1 MKIPSPS
8 FGCIALIGKY
18 QSAEVGES
26 MRALA
31 HWLQSSGREVLIE
44 KGSIDA
50 LPDSGCEVADFETI
64 GARASLAVVI
74 GGDGSLISAAR
85 KLAPHDVPLVGVNQG
100 RLGFLTDVARSNML
114 PALEALMAGTFT
126 RERRALLQA
135 HVWRDRER
143 LFSAL
148 ALNDVVLS
156 KGDLGRMIEFDV
168 RVDGESVYSQ
178 RSDGLIVSTPTGS
191 TAYSLSANGPIV
203 HPSLGGMLIV
213 PLCPHA
219 LSSRPIA
226 LGDTSVLEVRLFP
239 RHDARAH
246 FDGQEHVNLQGGD
259 CLRIERSPYH
269 VTLMHPPGY
278 SYFAMLREKL
288 RWSEAP
294 KEA

>member
-1 MKIPSPS
+1 MDKTPLS

-26 MRALA
+26 MRTLA
-31 HWLQSSGREVLIE
+31 HWLRASGREVLIE
-44 KGSIDA
+44 QDSANA
-50 LPDSGCEVADFETI
+50 LSSGDFEPADFGVI
-64 GARASLAVVI
+64 GRRASLAVVI

-85 KLAPHDVPLVGVNQG
+85 KLAPHGVPLVGVNQG
-100 RLGFLTDVARSNML
+100 RLGFLTDVARSSML
-114 PALEALMAGTFT
+114 SAMEALLAGQFT
-126 RERRALLQA
+126 REHRALLQA
-135 HVWRDRER
+135 SVLREGETV
-143 LFSAL
+143 FSAL

-156 KGDLGRMIEFDV
+156 KSDLGRMIEFEV
-168 RVDGESVYSQ
+168 RVDDELVYRQ
-178 RSDGLIVSTPTGS
+178 RSDGLIIATPTGS

-226 LGDTSVLEVRLFP
+226 LGDTSVLDVRLFL

-246 FDGQEHVNLQGGD
+246 FDGQEHVNLQGND
-259 CLRIERSPYH
+259 RLRIERSPYH
-269 VTLMHPPGY
+269 ATLMHPPGY